1 MIKCIAIDDEPLAL
15 RIIKKYCEQRGGIDL
30 TTFTDPVAGIEAVR
44 TSHPDLLLLDIEMS
58 GSNGVALART
68 VPPDTMIVFT
78 TAYSKY
84 ALDGFEVNAID
95 FLHKPFSYAR
105 FATAL
110 DKVEAVAQL
119 RRLRHE
125 ATNRAV
131 TFTVKSEYKNVTVD
145 ASQVLY
151 VNAMD
156 NYVRLVMADGSKVLT
171 QMSMKAIMELL
182 PGDEFARVHKSYIVG
197 LKHVAS
203 FTRDRIELHACE
215 TTIPIGRAYQDEVM
229 VRLKGEGGKG

>member
-1 MIKCIAIDDEPLAL
+1 MMKCIAIDDEPLAL

-30 TTFTDPVAGIEAVR
+30 TTYTDPVTGIEAVR

-58 GSNGVALART
+58 GINGVTLART
-68 VPPDTMIVFT
+68 VPRDTMIVFT

-95 FLHKPFSYAR
+95 FLHKPFAYDR
-105 FATAL
+105 FSTAI
-110 DKVEAVAQL
+110 DKVEAVRQM

-125 ATNRAV
+125 AEQRAV
-131 TFTVKSEYKNVTVD
+131 TITVKSEYKNVTID
-145 ASQVLY
+145 TAAILY

-156 NYVRLVMADGSKVLT
+156 NYVRLVMANGSKVLT

-182 PGDEFARVHKSYIVG
+182 PDDRFVRVHKSFIVG
-197 LKHVAS
+197 LRHVAGY
-203 FTRDRIELHACE
+203 TRDRIELHACD
-215 TTIPIGRAYQDEVM
+215 TSIPIGRAYQEETARKLSV
-229 VRLKGEGGKG
+229 KG